1 MQPRRPIPLV
11 GLNLRRGS
19 RSSAADIAAGEPP
32 APPDPPSSSLQSEP
46 AGSGELSSQ
55 ARGGVPRGRP
65 SASRAYA
72 GPAGASA
79 EVSRSDAGVQQAV
92 AAADQANR
100 EAASSSAVAGAE
112 AEAPEGGQPGWPLW
126 AGAGRNVLEA
136 AQEVA
141 QRLRGRRGESEGGEG
156 AGLGSGSGPPAD
168 PGGVVTPHPVDDG
181 DVSPDPVP
189 DPNPATLDQL
199 DLDRAF
205 AELDVVLGGGSWLG
219 SGAGSEAQATLLNP
233 RNAHP
238 AGVAGGGHGE
248 GAGDAAGDSESPD
261 QLEGFGTAA
270 NPRSN
275 ASRQQGDAAGGAADP
290 RAEAALRPE
299 GTAGGA
305 PNSDGARQPGSGGA
319 AEGARPKQA
328 AREPDLGNKAAKE
341 ELDESQQASPFEPDL
356 REQVAH
362 EAPVLTE
369 QAARERT
376 LVARVSSDAS
386 FVSATGSLASA
397 MSDGPRSAD
406 KRSYLKSADPAAAG
420 LEGGPVA
427 TPRDPEFRSS
437 NSRAERGSAPTN
449 GRAEP
454 PGVPLGDPGLVSGG
468 PGAQEG
474 RSSSPFAQAVR
485 GLGGDTTCRGAGVGP
500 SAEPGPAFEPLSGL
514 GSGRVSAELPVSHH
528 AAAPALSLASPADLP
543 LHGRD
548 DPDQNPDIPYSA
560 RGVSALGSEP
570 ATAAAGNGEGGAAC
584 STDERT
590 APAQLGTDVGDTGR
604 ARSRA
609 RASDAAEAAPA
620 AGPGKRHADVTCSE
634 RPQSRAPMHG
644 SPRRDTTGA
653 GEVGDP
659 ANRLEHGGEGGPC
672 SNPSAL
678 LESAPGKFAAA
689 GNGRTAA
696 PGNAQP
702 AARDAVPDL
711 GFGGLKFVTAP
722 ERDAGGSKVSGQEGS
737 AAASTTGTA
746 GGGGGGESDLDVAL
760 GDADDGSSL
769 VAASEAAS
777 LHGDSDGGALS
788 TRQRAVTMS
797 TAAVSLS
804 SQ

>member
-1 MQPRRPIPLV
+1 MSRPAV
-11 GLNLRRGS
+11 FVTAVR
-19 RSSAADIAAGEPP
+19 AC
-32 APPDPPSSSLQSEP
+32 
-46 AGSGELSSQ
+46 GSGEANSQ

-79 EVSRSDAGVQQAV
+79 EVSRSDAGAQQAV
-92 AAADQANR
+92 APAGQADR
-100 EAASSSAVAGAE
+100 ESASSSAVAGAE

-141 QRLRGRRGESEGGEG
+141 QRLRGRRGVSEGGDG
-156 AGLGSGSGPPAD
+156 PGLGLGSGSGPPAD
-168 PGGVVTPHPVDDG
+168 PGGVVTPHPVDGG
-181 DVSPDPVP
+181 DLSLDPIP

-233 RNAHP
+233 GNANP
-238 AGVAGGGHGE
+238 AGVAEGGHGE
-248 GAGDAAGDSESPD
+248 STRGAAGDSENPAL
-261 QLEGFGTAA
+261 QLEGSGAAA

-275 ASRQQGDAAGGAADP
+275 ASRQQGDAAGGAAGH

-299 GTAGGA
+299 GAACGA
-305 PNSDGARQPGSGGA
+305 PNPDGVRQPGSGGA

-328 AREPDLGNKAAKE
+328 AREPDLGDKAADG
-341 ELDESQQASPFEPDL
+341 ELDVAQQAPPLEPDL
-356 REQVAH
+356 PEQVAQ
-362 EAPVLTE
+362 EAPVLAE
-369 QAARERT
+369 QAAQERT

-406 KRSYLKSADPAAAG
+406 KRSSLKPEPAAAG

-427 TPRDPEFRSS
+427 IPQDSELQAS
-437 NSRAERGSAPTN
+437 NLRAERGSAPTN
-449 GRAEP
+449 SRAEP
-454 PGVPLGDPGLVSGG
+454 PGVPLGDLGVVSGG

-474 RSSSPFAQAVR
+474 RSNSPFAQAVR
-485 GLGGDTTCRGAGVGP
+485 GLGGDTTHGGAGMGT
-500 SAEPGPAFEPLSGL
+500 SAEPGPVYEPLSGL

-548 DPDQNPDIPYSA
+548 DPNQNPDIPNSA
-560 RGVSALGSEP
+560 GGVPALGSEP
-570 ATAAAGNGEGGAAC
+570 ATAAAGNGEGGSAC
-584 STDERT
+584 SADERA
-590 APAQLGTDVGDTGR
+590 APAQLGTDVGDAGR

-620 AGPGKRHADVTCSE
+620 AGPGKRHADVTRSE
-634 RPQSRAPMHG
+634 DSQSRAAMHG
-644 SPRRDTTGA
+644 SRRDTTGA

-659 ANRLEHGGEGGPC
+659 ANRLEHGVEGGSYSHPRM
-672 SNPSAL
+672 L
-678 LESAPGKFAAA
+678 LESAPGKLAAV
-689 GNGRTAA
+689 GNGRAGAA
-696 PGNAQP
+696 DNAQP
-702 AARDAVPDL
+702 AARDVVTDL
-711 GFGGLKFVTAP
+711 GFRDVGVVAAP
-722 ERDAGGSKVSGQEGS
+722 GRDAAASKVSGQEGS

-746 GGGGGGESDLDVAL
+746 GGGGESDLDAAL

-777 LHGDSDGGALS
+777 FHGDSDGGALS
-788 TRQRAVTMS
+788 TCQRAVTVS
-797 TAAVSLS
+797 TAAVLLTP
-804 SQ
+804 Q